1 MDFSR
6 LEAYHGLN
14 RYYRKNDIHSHIFY
28 FAVAPRFFSIITEGL
43 KLVHGSSSGKVIL
56 EKPFGENLAAA
67 AALNKELE
75 AFFGPEHIYRI
86 DHYLGKEMVRNI
98 QAIRFSN
105 PILQT
110 YGIPAI
116 LNLCRFPPWRIWA
129 WKPAADTMMPAA
141 P

>member
-1 MDFSR
+1 M
-6 LEAYHGLN
+6 
-14 RYYRKNDIHSHIFY
+14 
-28 FAVAPRFFSIITEGL
+28 
-43 KLVHGSSSGKVIL
+43 IL

-75 AFFGPEHIYRI
+75 VFFGPEHIYRI

>member
-1 MDFSR
+1 MCIRDS
-6 LEAYHGLN
+6 
-14 RYYRKNDIHSHIFY
+14 
-28 FAVAPRFFSIITEGL
+28 ITEGL

-75 AFFGPEHIYRI
+75 VFFGPEHIYRI

-105 PILQT
+105 PIFTDVWNSRYIESVQISALEDR
-110 YGIPAI
+110 
-116 LNLCRFPPWRIWA
+116 CV
-129 WKPAADTMMPAA
+129 
-141 P
+141 